1 LKISQEHKLEK
12 LEEMRMNNLNASLA
26 IKTKIFKK
34 LDKQELDRLDLDVKL
49 KKKIDEYSTRYQTE
63 LERKKRNLEQKKMT
77 QSLENFEMKF
87 KEELEIKEKKH
98 KEKEEKPIKK
108 YETWYIKHFN
118 EEKKKKEQK
127 QDHKKQRDQKMIENL
142 EKIENDR
149 KVIADEILNKLKA
162 SEIKRNTFQEKK
174 RRKIK

>member
-1 LKISQEHKLEK
+1 
-12 LEEMRMNNLNASLA
+12 M
-26 IKTKIFKK
+26 
-34 LDKQELDRLDLDVKL
+34 
-49 KKKIDEYSTRYQTE
+49 
-63 LERKKRNLEQKKMT
+63 KR
-77 QSLENFEMKF
+77 
-87 KEELEIKEKKH
+87 
-98 KEKEEKPIKK
+98 
-108 YETWYIKHFN
+108 
-118 EEKKKKEQK
+118 KKKKEQK

>member
-1 LKISQEHKLEK
+1 MKEKKEEAFKSVREKILGKISEKIKINEDNLKISQEHKLEK

-63 LERKKRNLEQKKMT
+63 LERKKRNLEQKMT

-108 YETWYIKHFN
+108 NMKHGTLSILMTRKKRKSKSKIIKS
-118 EEKKKKEQK
+118 
-127 QDHKKQRDQKMIENL
+127 R
-142 EKIENDR
+142 
-149 KVIADEILNKLKA
+149 
-162 SEIKRNTFQEKK
+162 EIKK
-174 RRKIK
+174 